1 MQRARQGVDVA
12 VHCDEAL
19 LSTGAL
25 LDFRAHVEGL
35 LARGDRAGA
44 LALWESVVVFIHEPP
59 IPDAEFVIGHVHGVS
74 KVEGVSVSRGSGFGL
89 AAVFWPSL
97 EHPAKVWSGYHA
109 RLERLDL
116 LLLAPLASG
125 RAQEDFLPEHGAVA
139 SLGGCLPPWW
149 TQPRGDFHGLAPVAV
164 GAALLEGTNM
174 NRSWD
179 SPVAGQRGPGE
190 RSGTGWVA
198 SPAALNFSHTRNDR
212 SVCPDCSSNF
222 GLGSS

>member
-44 LALWESVVVFIHEPP
+44 LALWESVVVFIHEPL
-59 IPDAEFVIGHVHGVS
+59 IPDAEFVIGGLPPLA
-74 KVEGVSVSRGSGFGL
+74 ECPAWSGGAAGAGRALWHWLGGL
-89 AAVFWPSL
+89 A
-97 EHPAKVWSGYHA
+97 
-109 RLERLDL
+109 
-116 LLLAPLASG
+116 
-125 RAQEDFLPEHGAVA
+125 
-139 SLGGCLPPWW
+139 GGVEFFPPVCVLCSVP
-149 TQPRGDFHGLAPVAV
+149 TFA
-164 GAALLEGTNM
+164 
-174 NRSWD
+174 
-179 SPVAGQRGPGE
+179 
-190 RSGTGWVA
+190 
-198 SPAALNFSHTRNDR
+198 TRNDR